1 MIEKET
7 FMNDTS
13 PTQEENPVPSQT
25 TKNTIEEDTLA
36 PLQGKEHVEKHPS
49 EQDVDLNELFP
60 DAEADLNRLFPD
72 AKVKHLL
79 KNIIKNKKDMG
90 SIKERLSNEN
100 KVSEKNKKEE
110 TFDDSSELDNTETD

>member
-1 MIEKET
+1 
-7 FMNDTS
+7 MNDTS
-13 PTQEENPVPSQT
+13 PTQEENPVPEQA
-25 TKNTIEEDTLA
+25 TKNIIEENTLG
-36 PLQGKEHVEKHPS
+36 PSQGKEDVEKTPD
-49 EQDVDLNELFP
+49 EQGIDLNELFP

-100 KVSEKNKKEE
+100 KVSEENKKKE
-110 TFDDSSELDNTETD
+110 TFDDSPELDNTETD

>member
-1 MIEKET
+1 
-7 FMNDTS
+7 MNDTS
-13 PTQEENPVPSQT
+13 PTQEDNSVPSKT
-25 TKNTIEEDTLA
+25 TKNTIEEDTLT
-36 PLQGKEHVEKHPS
+36 PLQGKEHVEKYPS

>member
-1 MIEKET
+1 
-7 FMNDTS
+7 MNDTS
-13 PTQEENPVPSQT
+13 PIQKESPLPSQT
-25 TKNTIEEDTLA
+25 KKNTTEEDTLA
-36 PLQGKEHVEKHPS
+36 PPQAEEHVGEHSDEKGI
-49 EQDVDLNELFP
+49 DLNELFP